1 MPAFDLA
8 RWKTLEPFV
17 DDALSLTGAARE
29 QWLDALRVS
38 NSGIAAELDAL
49 FAGAT
54 SLSRND
60 VLDRAQVDALLLS
73 LQADRRG
80 EVVGAWT
87 LDRSIGAGG
96 MGTVWLAHRSDG
108 RFDGVAAVKLLNVTV
123 TTPESLRRF
132 RQEGTVL
139 ARLSHPN
146 IAKLLDA
153 GVSTNGQPYLVLEY
167 VDGER
172 IDTVCD
178 SRGAD
183 AATRIALMITVLG
196 ALADAHG
203 KLIVH
208 RDLKPHNILV
218 TKEGIPKL
226 LDFGIAK
233 LLEDETADE
242 MTTPGAR
249 AMTVAWAAP
258 EQVLGEAITTATDVY
273 AAGALLYRLLSG
285 HHPTAHGA
293 STQAEFLHGARK
305 GETLALSA
313 AVTSTRF
320 RSQQEVTATAAALG
334 STPAALSRQYR
345 GDLDTILARS
355 LQREPAERYASAA
368 AMAEDLQRSLDH
380 RPIRA
385 RPDSLGYRVGRFV
398 RRNRAGVAL
407 GIVALSAVVGSAV
420 VAVAAAGDATRQ
432 RDIAVLQATN
442 ARATSNFQRFLM
454 SQVGTEP
461 ITLRQMLV
469 RGERMLS
476 QYDAPPSVT
485 AELLSLI
492 QGRYY
497 ELDDSASVARVLR
510 RVDSIAR
517 ASRDPAILADA
528 AYSRAFAQTRFGR
541 VETADSLAREGR
553 RWYTKVRDPAPSLT
567 ATALLVEG
575 DIASV
580 LHHSD
585 SAVYLLRKAARTL
598 EMAGEARTMQYIS
611 TLAGLASVEHE
622 RADYRS
628 ASISYGRLRPLYA
641 RSGQDSTI
649 SAIIAQHN
657 EAFALQL
664 LGEIATSDSLL
675 QDDIRRIGNVD
686 RSGELPRPLVITSAN
701 GAILMHRFD
710 DGIALWRRLL
720 PNASPFV
727 VQRAWTGI
735 TRSQALAGRPRE
747 AALAMKEFQRASAKL
762 PKPNTRDSLVLE
774 GLLKLTSRN
783 PLGALADFDTLVARR
798 LPMGESTDI
807 DTVLVRLWRAE
818 AAVAAGNGARGLT
831 LAREAQVTAAR
842 DSISLQRSG
851 YYGRAL
857 LLESAALE
865 LTGDRASARRRAELA
880 MASLTI
886 GFGATHPLVRSAQ
899 ARLTTLQTP

>member
-17 DDALSLTGAARE
+17 DDALSLTGAERE
-29 QWLDALRVS
+29 QWLVALRVS

-60 VLDRAQVDALLLS
+60 VLDRAQIDALLLS
-73 LQADRRG
+73 LQVDRCG
-80 EVVGAWT
+80 EVIGPWT
-87 LDRSIGAGG
+87 LDRSIGVGG

-123 TTPESLRRF
+123 TTPDSMRRF

-153 GVSTNGQPYLVLEY
+153 GVSANGQPYLVLEY
-167 VDGER
+167 VDGQR
-172 IDTVCD
+172 IDTYCD
-178 SRGAD
+178 SRAAD
-183 AATRIALMITVLG
+183 ATARVALMITVLG

-218 TKEGIPKL
+218 TKEGVPKL

-233 LLEDETADE
+233 LLEDDGADE

-258 EQVLGEAITTATDVY
+258 EQVTGGVITTATDVY
-273 AAGALLYRLLSG
+273 AAGAMLYRLLSG

-293 STQAEFLHGARK
+293 STQAEFLHGALL
-305 GETLALSA
+305 GETLALSE

-320 RSQQEVTATAAALG
+320 RSPTEVATTAAALG
-334 STPAALSRQYR
+334 STPTALAYQYR
-345 GDLDTILARS
+345 GDLDNILAQS
-355 LQREPAERYASAA
+355 LKRDPAERYASAT

-385 RPDSLGYRVGRFV
+385 RQDSFGYRFNRFV
-398 RRNRAGVAL
+398 RRNRAAVSLAAVAM
-407 GIVALSAVVGSAV
+407 AAVVGSAG
-420 VAVAAAGDATRQ
+420 VAMSQARKATRQ
-432 RDIAVLQATN
+432 RDIAMLQAAN
-442 ARATSNFQRFLM
+442 ALATSNFQKFLM
-454 SQVGTEP
+454 SQVGSEP
-461 ITLRQMLV
+461 ITLRQMLE

-476 QYDAPPSVT
+476 RYDAPPSVI
-485 AELLSLI
+485 ADLLLQI
-492 QGRYY
+492 QDRYY
-497 ELDDSASVARVLR
+497 ELDDSTSVARVLV

-517 ASRDPAILADA
+517 ASRDPAILADV
-528 AYSRAFAQTRFGR
+528 AYGKAHAQTRFGP
-541 VETADSLAREGR
+541 VTIADSLAREGR
-553 RWYTKVRDPAPSLT
+553 RWYTQVRDPTATLT
-567 ATALLVEG
+567 AAALQVEA

-580 LHHSD
+580 QHHPD
-585 SAVYLLRKAARTL
+585 SAVALLRLATRTL
-598 EMAGEARTMQYIS
+598 ETAGQASTMQYITILS
-611 TLAGLASVEHE
+611 GLADVEHE
-622 RADYRS
+622 REDYRS

-641 RSGQDSTI
+641 RAGQDSTI

-664 LGEIATSDSLL
+664 LGEIATGDSLL
-675 QDDIRRIGNVD
+675 LDDIRRIGNVD

-701 GAILMHRFD
+701 SAILMHRFD
-710 DGIALWRRLL
+710 EGIALWRRLL
-720 PNASPFV
+720 PGESSFITHRV
-727 VQRAWTGI
+727 WTGI
-735 TRSQALAGRPRE
+735 TRSSALAGRPRE
-747 AALAMKEFQRASAKL
+747 AAAAMKEFQRANAKQA
-762 PKPNTRDSLVLE
+762 KPNTRDSLVLT
-774 GLLKLTSRN
+774 GLLKLTSGN
-783 PLGALADFDTLVARR
+783 PAGALADFDTLVSRR
-798 LPMGESTDI
+798 LAMGESTDL
-807 DTVLVRLWRAE
+807 DTVQVSLWRAE

-842 DSISLQRSG
+842 DTVSRHRSG

-857 LLESAALE
+857 VLESEALE
-865 LTGDRASARRRAELA
+865 LTGDRTAAKRRAELA
-880 MASLTI
+880 MEPLTI
-886 GFGATHPLVRSAQ
+886 GFGANHPLVRLAQ
-899 ARLTTLQTP
+899 ARLTKLPPP

>member
-8 RWKTLEPFV
+8 RWKSLEPFV
-17 DDALSLTGAARE
+17 DDALSLTGAERE
-29 QWLDALRVS
+29 QWLAALRVS

-54 SLSRND
+54 SLSRNG
-60 VLDRAQVDALLLS
+60 VLDRVQIDALLLS
-73 LQADRRG
+73 LQADRSG

-87 LDRSIGAGG
+87 LDRSIGVGG

-108 RFDGVAAVKLLNVTV
+108 RYEGAAAVKLLNVTV

-172 IDTVCD
+172 IDTYCA
-178 SRGAD
+178 SRAAD
-183 AATRIALMITVLG
+183 ANARIALMITVLG

-218 TKEGIPKL
+218 TKDGVPKL

-233 LLEDETADE
+233 LLEDDTADE

-258 EQVLGEAITTATDVY
+258 EQVLGAAITTATDVY
-273 AAGALLYRLLSG
+273 AAGAMLYRLLSG
-285 HHPTAHGA
+285 HHPTAQGA
-293 STQAEFLHGARK
+293 STQAEFLHGALE

-313 AVTSTRF
+313 AVSSTRF
-320 RSQQEVTATAAALG
+320 RSQPEVAATAASLG
-334 STPAALSRQYR
+334 STPTALARQFR
-345 GDLDTILARS
+345 GDLDNILARS
-355 LQREPAERYASAA
+355 LKRNPAERYASAA

-385 RPDSLGYRVGRFV
+385 RPDSFGYRFNRFV
-398 RRNRAGVAL
+398 RRNRAAVAL
-407 GIVALSAVVGSAV
+407 GTVAMFAVFGSAG
-420 VAVAAAGDATRQ
+420 VAILQARNARRQ
-432 RDIAVLQATN
+432 RDIAVREATN
-442 ARATSNFQRFLM
+442 ALATSDFQKFLM

-461 ITLRQMLV
+461 ITLRQLLE

-476 QYDAPPSVT
+476 RYDAPPSVT
-485 AELLSLI
+485 ADLLLQI
-492 QGRYY
+492 RDRYY
-497 ELDDSASVARVLR
+497 ELDDSTSVARVLT
-510 RVDSIAR
+510 RVDSIAH
-517 ASRDPAILADA
+517 ATGDPAILADV
-528 AYSRAFAQTRFGR
+528 AYGKAHAQTRFGR
-541 VETADSLAREGR
+541 VETADSLAQEGR
-553 RWYTKVRDPAPSLT
+553 RWFTQVRNPSAARTASALT
-567 ATALLVEG
+567 VEA
-575 DIASV
+575 DIASG
-580 LHHSD
+580 LHHPD
-585 SAVYLLRKAARTL
+585 SAVALLRQAARAL
-598 EMAGEARTMQYIS
+598 ETAGQASAMQYIT
-611 TLAGLASVEHE
+611 TLASLAVVEHE

-641 RSGQDSTI
+641 RAGQDSTI

-664 LGEIATSDSLL
+664 LGEVATGDSLL
-675 QDDIRRIGNVD
+675 QDDIRRLGGVD
-686 RSGELPRPLVITSAN
+686 PSNEIPRPLVITSAN
-701 GAILMHRFD
+701 SAILMHRFD
-710 DGIALWRRLL
+710 EGIALWRRLL
-720 PNASPFV
+720 PSSSPV
-727 VQRAWTGI
+727 VAQRAWMGI
-735 TRSQALAGRPRE
+735 ARSMALAGRPRE
-747 AALAMKEFQRASAKL
+747 AAAAMKEFQQASAKL
-762 PKPNTRDSLVLE
+762 PNPNTRDSLVLE

-783 PLGALADFDTLVARR
+783 PIGALADFDTLVARR
-798 LPMGESTDI
+798 QPMRKSTDL

-842 DSISLQRSG
+842 DSVSRRRSG
-851 YYGRAL
+851 FYGRAL
-857 LLESAALE
+857 VLESEALE
-865 LTGDRASARRRAELA
+865 LTGDRAAARRQAELA
-880 MASLTI
+880 MQPLST
-886 GFGATHPLVRSAQ
+886 GFGGNHPLVRVAR
-899 ARLTTLQTP
+899 ARLTKLQKP